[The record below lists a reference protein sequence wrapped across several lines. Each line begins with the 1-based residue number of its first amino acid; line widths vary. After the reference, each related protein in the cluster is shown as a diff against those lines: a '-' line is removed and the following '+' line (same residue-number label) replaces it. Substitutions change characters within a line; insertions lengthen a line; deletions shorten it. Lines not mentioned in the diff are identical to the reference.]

1 MYREEDLKL
10 IRDQI
15 RRRTL
20 YTAIVSAVLLAAV
33 VYSFIIRIEPLTVA
47 LSLVLGCMLV
57 FVYDLLIRPLRCYAV
72 HVDHALHGRTRQ
84 MEGAYL
90 RRDEEVSLVDGVK
103 YIAIHVSETADNS
116 KAAHERLFYFDV
128 QKPFPDLHEG
138 DPVRVVYYDR
148 EVVDLTLL

>member
-10 IRDQI
+10 IREQI
-15 RRRTL
+15 RRRVL
-20 YTAIVSAVLLAAV
+20 YTVIASVVLLAAI

-47 LSLVLGCMLV
+47 LSLVLGFMLV

-72 HVDHALHGRTRQ
+72 HVEHALHGRTRQ
-84 MEGAYL
+84 MEGTYL

-103 YIAIHVSETADNS
+103 YNAIHVQE
-116 KAAHERLFYFDV
+116 AANNPKDTHERLFYFDV

-138 DPVRVVYYDR
+138 DPIRVVYYDR
-148 EVVDLTLL
+148 EVVDLL